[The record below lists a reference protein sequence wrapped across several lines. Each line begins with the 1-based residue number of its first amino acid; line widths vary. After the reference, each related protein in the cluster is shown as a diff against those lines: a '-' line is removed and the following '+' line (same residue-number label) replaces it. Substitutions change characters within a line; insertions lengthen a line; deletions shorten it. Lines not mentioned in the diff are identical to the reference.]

1 MSESRRRSMQMKW
14 PVRSCFGVMCFADL
28 LTSTPAAAQAYP
40 TKPLRLVVGFAAGGG
55 TDLVARIVAQKLS
68 QSLGQ
73 NVIVENRGG
82 AAGAIAIE
90 RVVGSPPDGYTL
102 L

>member
-1 MSESRRRSMQMKW
+1 MLKKRLPARCLSLL
-14 PVRSCFGVMCFADL
+14 VAAFAIGWRPDVH
-28 LTSTPAAAQAYP
+28 AQAYP
-40 TKPLRLVVGFAAGGG
+40 AKPIRLVVGFAAGGG
-55 TDLVARIVAQKLS
+55 TDLVARIVAQKMS

-102 L
+102 LMMAATI